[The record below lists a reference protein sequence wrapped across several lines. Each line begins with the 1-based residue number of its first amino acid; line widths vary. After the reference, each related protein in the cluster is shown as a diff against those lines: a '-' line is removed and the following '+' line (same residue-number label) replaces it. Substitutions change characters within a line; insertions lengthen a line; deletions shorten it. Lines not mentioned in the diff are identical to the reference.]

1 MSPTPPETGPLPPSI
16 SRRGFLKRTAAA
28 SVFLLGGRSGPERA
42 AAQPRGALAPRNL
55 DADAYAT
62 LEAFCDRVVRP
73 AAGAPTAAEA
83 RVALRVD
90 HEIGVQGEAFAR
102 DMRDGLSVIAY
113 SGLFEGK
120 FRSFSKLSSADRDA
134 VLRGMMRSRF
144 GWRRASFQGLKQL
157 VMFYY
162 YADDRTWPSTGYDGP
177 WVARRTIPATDRN
190 FPFPTL
196 EGGA

>member
-1 MSPTPPETGPLPPSI
+1 MSPTPPETGHYPPTI

-28 SVFLLGGRSGPERA
+28 SVFLFAVRVGPSRA
-42 AAQPRGALAPRNL
+42 ATPSRGAHAPQNL
-55 DADAYAT
+55 DAGAYAT
-62 LEAFCDRVVRP
+62 LEAFCDRLIRP
-73 AAGAPTAAEA
+73 APGAPTAAQS
-83 RVALRVD
+83 RVALRID

-102 DMRDGLSVIAY
+102 DMRDGLAVVAY
-113 SGLFEGK
+113 SGLLEGK
-120 FRSFSKLSSADRDA
+120 FKSFRKLAAADRDA

-144 GWRRASFQGLKQL
+144 AWRRASFQGLKQL

-162 YADDRTWPSTGYDGP
+162 YADDRAWPSTGYDGP
-177 WVARRTIPATDRN
+177 WVKVRTIAASDRN